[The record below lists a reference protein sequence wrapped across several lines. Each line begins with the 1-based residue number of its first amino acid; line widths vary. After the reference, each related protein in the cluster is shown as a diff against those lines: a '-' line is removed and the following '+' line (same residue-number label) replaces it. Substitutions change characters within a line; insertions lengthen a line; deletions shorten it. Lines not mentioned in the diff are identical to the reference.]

1 MTPPVAAPAEPEA
14 RVEAPAP
21 AAPPVPFTDA
31 TAALWR
37 RLARPFEV
45 TVVAEVANVPVVGM
59 ADSGEL
65 TAGEDLHAVGVDDVA
80 GGEVLVVAEFAG
92 AEVWQGKE
100 ITGG

>member
-1 MTPPVAAPAEPEA
+1 MGGDHFCGEEDVGEVVA
-14 RVEAPAP
+14 RCGQNVGVGVGGG
-21 AAPPVPFTDA
+21 VPGGEVGCGD
-31 TAALWR
+31 
-37 RLARPFEV
+37 EV